1 MLGNLILIYI
11 YIFFNTR
18 FGKMVSIP
26 NTIKSRDEVKEIFY
40 FSLNQPSIGVIRE
53 NVTNDFYQTKKKQ
66 IYLYAF
72 FFNTKIMKFNTDN
85 QPW

>member
-11 YIFFNTR
+11 YIFFNAR

-40 FSLNQPSIGVIRE
+40 FSLNQPSIEVIRE
-53 NVTNDFYQTKKKQ
+53 NVTNDFYQTKKT
-66 IYLYAF
+66 IIFVYLF
-72 FFNTKIMKFNTDN
+72 F
-85 QPW
+85 

>member
-26 NTIKSRDEVKEIFY
+26 NTIKSRNEVKEIFY

-53 NVTNDFYQTKKKQ
+53 NVTNDFYQTKKNKY
-66 IYLYAF
+66 ICMPF
-72 FFNTKIMKFNTDN
+72 FLNTKIMKFNTGN
-85 QPW
+85 RPW